1 MSSSGK
7 DPGLEALLDLDG
19 QILAVDAKGFYS
31 VRFPAQRVERSTE
44 RPHGLKYSLTL
55 HGPQGQRLIGF
66 DNAHSIRR
74 SRGPGGKH
82 SGPADHRRRMD
93 DVRIYRYQ
101 GAATLLADFWAEV
114 DRYLNQKGV
123 LQK

>member
-1 MSSSGK
+1 MGR

-19 QILAVDAKGFYS
+19 QILIVDAKGLYS
-31 VRFPAQRVERSTE
+31 VRFSVQRVECSRE

-66 DNAHSIRR
+66 DNAHKIRH

-82 SGPADHRRRMD
+82 SGPADHRHRMD
-93 DVRIYRYQ
+93 DVRIYRYKDA
-101 GAATLLADFWAEV
+101 GTLLADFWAEV

-123 LQK
+123 R